1 MAISLDLLVR
11 TLLSA
16 GASVQDIA
24 EAIQNNSMQ
33 SLMQQRSN

>member
-24 EAIQNNSMQ
+24 GAIQNKAMQ
-33 SLMQQRSN
+33 SVMQ